1 MPGAATNDVASGPG
15 LILASASPRRL
26 ELLRQIGVVPDRVLA
41 ADIDET
47 PLKGELPAPHALRLA
62 EAKALACRGLAE
74 AEGRIVLAA
83 DTVVACGR
91 RILPKA
97 DTPEQAR
104 QCLQLLSGRRH
115 RVLGGLCVVD
125 AAGKRRTRLATSIVR
140 FARLSP
146 AQIAAYLDSG
156 EWQGKAGGYAIQGR
170 AAAFIPFLSG
180 SYSNVVGL
188 CLHDAAVLLRGAGLA
203 VP

>member
-1 MPGAATNDVASGPG
+1 MPGAPTTVARPG

-26 ELLRQIGVVPDRVLA
+26 DLLRQIGIVPDRVLP

-47 PLKGELPAPHALRLA
+47 PLKGELPPQHALRLA
-62 EAKALACRGLAE
+62 EAKARA
-74 AEGRIVLAA
+74 GRDAPDAAGHVVLAA

-97 DTPEQAR
+97 ETVEQAR
-104 QCLQLLSGRRH
+104 QCLRLLSGRRH
-115 RVLGGLCVVD
+115 RVLGGICVID
-125 AAGKRRTRLATSIVR
+125 AAGRARTRLVTSILR
-140 FARLSP
+140 FERLSP
-146 AQIAAYLDSG
+146 AQLADYLDSG
-156 EWQGKAGGYAIQGR
+156 EWRGKAGGYAIQGR
-170 AAAFIPFLSG
+170 AAAFVPFLSG

-188 CLHDAAVLLRGAGLA
+188 CLHNAAVLLRAAGIA